1 MTIVDTCGYKALE
14 KHFMGTKTKLIPFF
28 INTDENILRKRLINR
43 GDNAKEIERRLADDK
58 LKFNDFLNN
67 ESYIAI
73 SNNTNLINAVEQV
86 KIHMKE
92 GIEWF

>member
-1 MTIVDTCGYKALE
+1 
-14 KHFMGTKTKLIPFF
+14 LIPFF

-73 SNNTNLINAVEQV
+73 PNNTNLINAVEQV

-92 GIEWF
+92 GIEWY